1 LTKNSLCVLRVFR
14 GGLRD
19 PYEGAIRGFTKNTTE
34 DTKDTKEAILYLE
47 IISPEMVEFVAIR
60 EIRG

>member
-1 LTKNSLCVLRVFR
+1 VSFRGVLRE
-14 GGLRD
+14 
-19 PYEGAIRGFTKNTTE
+19 PYEGAIRVFTKNTTE